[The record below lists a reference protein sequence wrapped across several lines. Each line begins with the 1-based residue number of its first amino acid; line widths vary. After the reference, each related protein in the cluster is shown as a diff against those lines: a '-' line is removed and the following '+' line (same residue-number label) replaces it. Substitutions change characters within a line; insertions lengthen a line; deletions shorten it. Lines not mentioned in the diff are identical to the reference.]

1 MVNKYG
7 ETKSDNGQNQ
17 YRLLLEVSNAIIH
30 QRTRDGLFAA
40 ITEALQRLYSFDHIS
55 ILLKQP
61 DSNDHWCFFSPALGI
76 EVPGLPSKKFPISQA
91 RTPLRAMQE
100 RRTVI
105 ADLDKEPD
113 NPENSFLREA
123 GLRWVIST
131 PLIMWDTV
139 IGSVQLCYARDPALP
154 SESIQLLEQVAQQIA
169 IAIENMLAYERIE
182 SMSVQ
187 LQEEKSYLQREIATL
202 TRDNSIVYRSAA
214 MATLMHD
221 IENVAST
228 ESTVFITG
236 ETGTGKDL
244 VARSIHAQSARR
256 KNTFVKINCAA
267 LVPTLIESELF
278 GHEKGA
284 FTGASARRVGR
295 FELASDSTLFLDE
308 ITELP
313 LNLQAKLLQV
323 LQEGTF
329 ERVGGTQTITTN
341 ARIIAATNQNMRS
354 LVAEGR
360 FRSDLYYRLNI
371 FPIEIPPLRERK
383 EDIPELGRYFGD
395 MYCQSLNRPRPTL
408 STCAVERLVRYSW
421 PGNVRELQNFIERV
435 IILKSGKQVT
445 AHEINMLLQVEQD
458 DQGSETCLESVEKQH
473 IEKVLRQAHGV
484 IAGPHGAANLLGMK
498 RGTLQYRIKKLGIN
512 SSFFR

>member
-1 MVNKYG
+1 MAHRHG
-7 ETKSDNGQNQ
+7 ETGSAKGQSQ
-17 YRLLLEVSNAIIH
+17 YHLLLEVTNAIIR

-55 ILLKQP
+55 ILLTQP
-61 DSNDHWCFFSPALGI
+61 GSHDHWCFFSPALGLEI
-76 EVPGLPSKKFPISQA
+76 PGLPAKMFPVSQA

-105 ADLDKEPD
+105 VDLDDEPD
-113 NPENSFLREA
+113 NPENSFLRKA

-139 IGSVQLCYARDPALP
+139 IGSIQLCYVFDPALP
-154 SESIQLLEQVAQQIA
+154 LESVQLLEQAAQQIA

-182 SMSVQ
+182 SMSAQ

-202 TRDNSIVYRSAA
+202 TRENSLVYRSEA
-214 MATLMHD
+214 MAALMHT

-228 ESTVFITG
+228 DSTVFITG

-244 VARSIHAQSARR
+244 VARSIHALSARR

-284 FTGASARRVGR
+284 FTGASARRIGR

-329 ERVGGTQTITTN
+329 ERVGGTQTITTK
-341 ARIIAATNQNMRS
+341 ARIIAATNQNMRC
-354 LVAEGR
+354 LVAEGK

-395 MYCQSLNRPRPTL
+395 LYCKSLNRPRPTL
-408 STCAVERLVRYSW
+408 TTSAVERLVHYNW

-435 IILKSGKQVT
+435 IILKSGQRVT
-445 AHEINMLLQVEQD
+445 DHDINMLLQLEQG
-458 DQGSETCLESVEKQH
+458 DQGSETSLESVEKQH
-473 IEKVLRQAHGV
+473 IEKVLRQTRGV

-498 RGTLQYRIKKLGIN
+498 RGTLQYRIKKLGIDLYA
-512 SSFFR
+512 FR